1 MTPRPTPKISDSV
14 FEMFSLKG
22 RVCLITG
29 GATGI
34 GYQVARAFAE
44 AGASVVLAYN
54 SSEGP
59 AKKCVEEL
67 QRDFNIKAE
76 AIKIPA
82 TDPEEVERGVKKVEE
97 TFGRLDV
104 VVANAGTT
112 GTFDISGASLE
123 DWKKVNSVNYDG
135 VFYLARVV
143 GPIFKKQGSGN
154 FIVTA
159 SMSGSIVNI
168 PNNQAAYNATKAA
181 VIHFSKSLAVEW
193 KDFAR
198 VNTVSPGFFDT
209 NMGASSDV
217 LKVAYEMAVLGRQ
230 GDPRE
235 LKGVYLYLASDA
247 SSFTTGADFIVD
259 GGYTLP

>member
-1 MTPRPTPKISDSV
+1 
-14 FEMFSLKG
+14 MFSLKG

-59 AKKCVEEL
+59 AKKCIEEL

-104 VVANAGTT
+104 VRLCARG
-112 GTFDISGASLE
+112 
-123 DWKKVNSVNYDG
+123 
-135 VFYLARVV
+135 LALWTDE
-143 GPIFKKQGSGN
+143 S
-154 FIVTA
+154 
-159 SMSGSIVNI
+159 
-168 PNNQAAYNATKAA
+168 
-181 VIHFSKSLAVEW
+181 H
-193 KDFAR
+193 
-198 VNTVSPGFFDT
+198 
-209 NMGASSDV
+209 
-217 LKVAYEMAVLGRQ
+217 LGRGECWYNWDVRHFWSISRGLEESQ
-230 GDPRE
+230 LRQ
-235 LKGVYLYLASDA
+235 L
-247 SSFTTGADFIVD
+247 
-259 GGYTLP
+259 